1 MGKKYDDS
9 CLLLAT
15 FSTRDILSRWVL
27 RPATAT
33 TAKRATA
40 AHLHSLTSQ
49 RLLTTTSRRPGH
61 ASTAHLCS
69 SEPPLGISNASA
81 MASTWH
87 EYARGRRTVVYVY
100 VPPRAPLCGRCP
112 QRGLVLRLCVFTC
125 AVGGWGKAE
134 FTFAESSGELVV
146 VYLGRSRVVLVQ
158 PSTHLAVAWALSED
172 LLYFVWVFIV
182 RTTPDLRTKSYAFHA
197 FSLLRPPHTRR
208 PARSTFLE
216 PHNCT
221 PLTPL
226 HYNSQALPLLSS
238 LMYKPLCSP

>member
-1 MGKKYDDS
+1 MCLREHLCVDDVRS
-9 CLLLAT
+9 AGSFFASACLLVP
-15 FSTRDILSRWVL
+15 SGV
-27 RPATAT
+27 
-33 TAKRATA
+33 
-40 AHLHSLTSQ
+40 
-49 RLLTTTSRRPGH
+49 G
-61 ASTAHLCS
+61 
-69 SEPPLGISNASA
+69 
-81 MASTWH
+81 
-87 EYARGRRTVVYVY
+87 GRRS
-100 VPPRAPLCGRCP
+100 
-112 QRGLVLRLCVFTC
+112 LRSQ
-125 AVGGWGKAE
+125 
-134 FTFAESSGELVV
+134 SSGELVV

-158 PSTHLAVAWALSED
+158 PLTHLAVAWALSED

-238 LMYKPLCSP
+238 LMYEPLCSP